1 RMGVAEMALDDVCQE
16 VFLSVHRQ
24 LPTYTGQSTPRT
36 WVFGFIINH
45 VLGYHRS
52 LRRKS
57 TYHRAVGELV
67 DPDTLVDDRV
77 SAEFYTQSAE
87 AAAIAHQ
94 ALEAMPVVK
103 RMVFVMAEFEGL
115 SIREI
120 SRALNLNVNT
130 VYTRLR
136 SARRVF
142 RQLTRRQ
149 VQGDLFKLD
158 ALSA

>member
-1 RMGVAEMALDDVCQE
+1 MGVADMALDDVCQE

-24 LPTYTGQSTPRT
+24 LPTFTGQSTPRT

-45 VLGYHRS
+45 VMGYHRS

-67 DPDTLVDDRV
+67 DPDTLVDDQRI
-77 SAEFYTQSAE
+77 SAERHTQSTE
-87 AAAIAHQ
+87 AAAIANQ
-94 ALEAMPVVK
+94 ALQAMPVLK
-103 RMVFVMAEFEGL
+103 RLVFVMAEFEGL
-115 SIREI
+115 SVREI
-120 SRALNLNVNT
+120 SRSLNLNVNT

-142 RQLTRRQ
+142 RQLTNRQ
-149 VQGDLFKLD
+149 LASDLYKLS